1 MEFINADLNLLEEQT
16 DKIAEQGRIYLSMLH
31 DHLIK
36 GVLPILNQMH
46 RFLRDNKSP
55 LQSDLRN
62 FFRVLVKKHPTLLDE
77 LRRQEPLLAAE
88 LEHDIS
94 LTESAENSPIFSPP
108 STNKPPFISPLL
120 SKIATT
126 PNMTL
131 IAPPEGSPY
140 SPISLLSQPDS
151 NIDPGE
157 KRPPI
162 PFNLEEDD

>member
-77 LRRQEPLLAAE
+77 LRGQEPLLAV
-88 LEHDIS
+88 EH
-94 LTESAENSPIFSPP
+94 E
-108 STNKPPFISPLL
+108 
-120 SKIATT
+120 
-126 PNMTL
+126 
-131 IAPPEGSPY
+131 
-140 SPISLLSQPDS
+140 
-151 NIDPGE
+151 
-157 KRPPI
+157 
-162 PFNLEEDD
+162 